1 MIRKLLCMSTTA
13 AIIFIV
19 TGCGG
24 RDMTN
29 GEIDPST
36 TLDRDTTVDVDT
48 IIQYDTTIR
57 RDTLITDTTVERE
70 LHQETI
76 ESEGVD
82 TLSGERNQSPQDMQG
97 DTTQT
102 DTTETDD

>member
-1 MIRKLLCMSTTA
+1 
-13 AIIFIV
+13 
-19 TGCGG
+19 
-24 RDMTN
+24 MTN

-36 TLDRDTTVDVDT
+36 TLGRDTTVDVDT